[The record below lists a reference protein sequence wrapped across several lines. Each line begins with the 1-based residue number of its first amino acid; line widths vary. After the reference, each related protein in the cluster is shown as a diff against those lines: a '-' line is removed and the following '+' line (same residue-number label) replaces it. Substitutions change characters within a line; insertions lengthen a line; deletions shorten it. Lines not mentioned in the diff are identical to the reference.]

1 MLLPISS
8 ENAQG
13 VSQSVP
19 LMQEKSCGKYGTVCV
34 CVCRVYKYAFSNVM

>member
-19 LMQEKSCGKYGTVCV
+19 LMQEKAAASMAL

>member
-34 CVCRVYKYAFSNVM
+34 CRVYKYAFSNVM